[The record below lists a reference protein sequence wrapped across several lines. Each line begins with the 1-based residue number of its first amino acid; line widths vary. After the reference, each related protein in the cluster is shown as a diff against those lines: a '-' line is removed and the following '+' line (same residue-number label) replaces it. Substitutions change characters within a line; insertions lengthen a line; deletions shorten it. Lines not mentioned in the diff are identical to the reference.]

1 MADVNSRTEDWKS
14 LPWTSIQRNVFHLQ
28 KRIYQAARQKV
39 PMTKARIP
47 KSHVRESSHAWFG
60 SGGGSG
66 DRPAHRNLGRL
77 VGKCALT

>member
-1 MADVNSRTEDWKS
+1 MWGRDTGRYRYSRRSGLMADVNSRTEDWKS

-47 KSHVRESSHAWFG
+47 KSHVR
-60 SGGGSG
+60 
-66 DRPAHRNLGRL
+66 
-77 VGKCALT
+77 GKRAPWYALRE